1 MKKMKQIIKLLLLVF
16 IASSCT
22 KEKEIISPSI
32 LVRQLCCPEVYY
44 AEILHKEMYSIGDTI
59 RIQYN
64 QMPRHEYAYPNTFR
78 HKYVTVVIVKL

>member
-1 MKKMKQIIKLLLLVF
+1 MKQIIKLLLLVF

-32 LVRQLCCPEVYY
+32 LVRQLCCSEIYY
-44 AEILHKEMYSIGDTI
+44 AEILHKEMHSIGDTI